1 MDNRPASNSPMGTAS
16 ALNHSEREMCEEIWK
31 DGIRYI
37 WEDRI
42 DSIYKD
48 FFNCKVQTSDGR
60 IVLVI
65 LPDDITLMDRFLES
79 IPKVNEKT
87 LRDDGVYTW
96 IFYSTAENPDK
107 ILFVATR
114 TKSALEVGTQ
124 HKSIG
129 RAVRANKIHGG
140 GELRKTGN
148 RIEYN
153 TLSGTY
159 VSKWLETRQ
168 KKRYCLPA
176 ELEET
181 IQNKFKELF
190 PEYELILNST
200 TYIVNTL
207 PLLPDDLT
215 EYERAGFFVEVF
227 DDIVTCKEREKAI
240 IRSLI
245 EKKKLLRGKGRKT
258 RRTRRHKQHKKTRK

>member
-1 MDNRPASNSPMGTAS
+1 
-16 ALNHSEREMCEEIWK
+16 MCEEIWK
-31 DGIRYI
+31 EGIRYI
-37 WEDRI
+37 WEDGI
-42 DSIYKD
+42 DSISKD
-48 FFNCKVQTSDGR
+48 VFNCKIRSSDGR
-60 IVLVI
+60 IVMVI
-65 LPDDITLMDRFLES
+65 LPDDMALIDRFLES
-79 IPKVNEKT
+79 IPKFNEKT

-96 IFYSTAENPDK
+96 ILYSTAESPDT
-107 ILFVATR
+107 ISFVATR
-114 TKSALEVGTQ
+114 TKSALEVGTL
-124 HKSIG
+124 HKAIG
-129 RAVRANKIHGG
+129 RAVRAHKIHGG

-159 VSKWLETRQ
+159 VSKWLESRE

-207 PLLPDDLT
+207 PLLPDDLA
-215 EYERAGFFVEVF
+215 EYGRAGFFVEVF
-227 DDIVTCKEREKAI
+227 DDNIACKEREKTI
-240 IRSLI
+240 IKQILDERRA
-245 EKKKLLRGKGRKT
+245 KRGKGRKT
-258 RRTRRHKQHKKTRK
+258 RRIRRHKQYKKTRK